1 MKKIALMIAIA
12 MIFAC
17 FVVPAMASELNTS
30 GQYRA
35 LAIYEDPGTGEEAQ
49 YFRQRFRAQF
59 KWLVNDNVSATLRG
73 DFDEMTWGDA
83 YRPQTGNDTLMV
95 DYAFVTVKSNIFTFN
110 VGQQAGGWAHGTL
123 WSDQFQGIMADVD
136 LKPVGL
142 RFLYSKKSEGGLST
156 DVVTDDGMND
166 DDDIYGAGID
176 YKAGA
181 YDIGFSWAR
190 LDQNSNA
197 LDNTIDGYS
206 LYTTVSFGKAVLK
219 AEITMFDGDNGAT
232 TDYAGTQGF
241 VSFDSP
247 ITEAFKAGI
256 AGLYAKDVDAG
267 EVQVTNIADDGG
279 FNLIDFAG
287 HLGSD
292 RGYYCG
298 YRGYGANGD
307 PIYTGTTTDIFD
319 LSGNGKGALGLVANA
334 QYQATKEIVLYAKL
348 AYAEPKENDI
358 LESRFYALGNLDYLW
373 MPGVVVS
380 GGVAYIDSDYSDNR
394 SADPI
399 VEGLFRLGVNF

>member
-1 MKKIALMIAIA
+1 MKKLALVIAIA
-12 MIFAC
+12 MISAC
-17 FVVPAMASELNTS
+17 FVVPAMASELKTS

-73 DFDEMTWGDA
+73 DFAEMTWGDY
-83 YRPQTGNDTLMV
+83 YRPNQGVDTLMV

-110 VGQQAGGWAHGTL
+110 VGQQAGSWAHGTL

-142 RFLYSKKSEGGLST
+142 RFLYEKRSEGGVST
-156 DVVTDDGMND
+156 DVTTDDGNND

-181 YDIGFSWAR
+181 FDTGLSWAR
-190 LDQNSNA
+190 LDQSSNG

-206 LYTTVSFGKAVLK
+206 LYVTVPFGKAVLK
-219 AEITMFDGDNGAT
+219 AEITMFDGDDGAT
-232 TDYAGTQGF
+232 TDYKGTQAF

-256 AGLYAKDVDAG
+256 MGLWADDVDDD
-267 EVQVTNIADDGG
+267 EVQVTNIADDAG
-279 FNLIDFAG
+279 FNPIDFAG
-287 HLGSD
+287 HLGYD
-292 RGYYCG
+292 RGVYSG
-298 YRGYGANGD
+298 YRGYAANGN
-307 PIYTGTTTDIFD
+307 PIFTGASTDIFD
-319 LSGNGKGALGLVANA
+319 ISGAGKGVLGVVANA
-334 QYQATKEIVLYAKL
+334 QFMATKELILYAKL
-348 AYAEPKENDI
+348 AYAEPNDDDT
-358 LESRFYALGNLDYLW
+358 LESRFFALGNVDYMW

-380 GGVAYIDSDYSDNR
+380 AGVAYIDSDYSDSRND
-394 SADPI
+394 DPV